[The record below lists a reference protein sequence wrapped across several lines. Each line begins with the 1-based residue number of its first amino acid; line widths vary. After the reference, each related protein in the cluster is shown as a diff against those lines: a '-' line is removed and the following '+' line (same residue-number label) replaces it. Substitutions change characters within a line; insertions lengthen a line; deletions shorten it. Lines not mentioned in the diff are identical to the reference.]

1 MKKYSSSKPSC
12 PCGNSNPYEACCGPW
27 HQGPQ
32 YLQAPDAVSLMRS
45 RYCAF
50 VRDDLDYLLATW
62 HCSTR
67 PHSLEPNP
75 QGLQWLGLDVRRHER
90 VSDTEAIVEFVARN
104 RLHGRANRLHEISR
118 FVLEQGQWFYVDG
131 DFS

>member
-1 MKKYSSSKPSC
+1 M
-12 PCGNSNPYEACCGPW
+12 
-27 HQGPQ
+27 
-32 YLQAPDAVSLMRS
+32 QAPDAATLMRS
-45 RYCAF
+45 RYSAF
-50 VRDDLDYLLATW
+50 VHDDLDYLLATW
-62 HCSTR
+62 HSSTR

-75 QGLQWLGLDVRRHER
+75 EGLQWLGLDVRRHER

-104 RLHGRANRLHEISR
+104 RLNGRANRLHEVSR

>member
-1 MKKYSSSKPSC
+1 MKKSSSSKNSC
-12 PCGNSNPYEACCGPW
+12 PCGNPKTYEVCCGPW

-32 YLQAPDAVSLMRS
+32 YLRAPDAATLMRS
-45 RYCAF
+45 RYSAF

-62 HCSTR
+62 HSSTR

-75 QGLQWLGLDVRRHER
+75 EGLQWLGLDVRRHER

-104 RLHGRANRLHEISR
+104 RLNGRANRLHELSR

>member
-1 MKKYSSSKPSC
+1 MKKSPSSKPFC
-12 PCGNSNPYEACCGPW
+12 PCGNSNTYEACCGPW

-32 YLQAPDAVSLMRS
+32 YLQAPDAVTLMRS

-62 HCSTR
+62 HGSTR

-104 RLHGRANRLHEISR
+104 RLQGRANRLHEISR

>member
-1 MKKYSSSKPSC
+1 M
-12 PCGNSNPYEACCGPW
+12 
-27 HQGPQ
+27 
-32 YLQAPDAVSLMRS
+32 QAPDAATLMRS
-45 RYCAF
+45 RYSAF

-62 HCSTR
+62 HGSTR

-75 QGLQWLGLDVRRHER
+75 HGLQWLGLDLRRHER

-104 RLHGRANRLHEISR
+104 RLNGRANRLHEVSR

>member
-12 PCGNSNPYEACCGPW
+12 PCGNSNSYKACCGPW

-32 YLQAPDAVSLMRS
+32 YLQAPDAVTLMRS

-62 HCSTR
+62 HSSTR